1 MKYVINK
8 STLDE
13 IGDAVRSKEGSSGS
27 IPVTSLAQRI
37 TDMPSG
43 TDTSDATAVEEHVL
57 DGDTFYADGEKKT
70 GSMPR
75 HTPDNNDVVW
85 AITSMAPTDT
95 EAQTAVTIPEGHY
108 EGGSYPTA
116 PLAIRFPSDITPGA
130 SDITVKGGA
139 WFTSNF
145 KVKGDANL
153 VAGNIKAGIS
163 IFDTTGTFT
172 SDATANA
179 NNILKGKTAY
189 VNGSKVTGSMKSIGA
204 ATIMP
209 GTVSQYI
216 DPGVY
221 ISGTQTIKGDPS
233 LVAGN
238 IKKGVSIFGVAG
250 SHEGDAPIETC
261 TLRLYNVNSTLQS
274 IIGSVIG
281 GDGRLCV
288 DSIPYTQGTDCYIC
302 TVIPGTF
309 VVVELTNAWGSGLME
324 FYGCEYYGELD
335 AGTHKVALLRMSDAA
350 SSAVPPEVWL

>member
-13 IGDAVRSKEGSSGS
+13 IGDAVRSKEGSSNP
-27 IPVTSLAQRI
+27 IPVKDIAQRI

-153 VAGNIKAGIS
+153 VAGNIK
-163 IFDTTGTFT
+163 
-172 SDATANA
+172 
-179 NNILKGKTAY
+179 
-189 VNGSKVTGSMKSIGA
+189 
-204 ATIMP
+204 
-209 GTVSQYI
+209 
-216 DPGVY
+216 
-221 ISGTQTIKGDPS
+221 
-233 LVAGN
+233 
-238 IKKGVSIFGVAG
+238 KGVSIFGVVG

-261 TLRLYNVNSTLQS
+261 TLRLYNVNSILQS

-281 GDGRLCV
+281 DDGRLSV
-288 DSIPYTQGTDCYIC
+288 NGLYYTQETDGYTC

-309 VVVELTNAWGSGLME
+309 VAIELTNAWAPGTMDFS
-324 FYGCEYYGELD
+324 GCEFYGELD
-335 AGTHKVALLRMSDAA
+335 AGTHKVVILYITAN
-350 SSAVPPEVWL
+350 SATSAEAHL